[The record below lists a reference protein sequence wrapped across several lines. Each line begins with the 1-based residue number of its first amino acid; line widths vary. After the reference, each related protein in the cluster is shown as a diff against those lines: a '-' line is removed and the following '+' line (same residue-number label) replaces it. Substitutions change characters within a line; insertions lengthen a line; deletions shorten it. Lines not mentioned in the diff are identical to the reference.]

1 MKEISCKLL
10 VIGAGPGGY
19 VCAIRAGQL
28 GVDTVIVEVGKPGGT
43 CLNVGCIP
51 SKALIHAAEEFDK
64 VAHMAGGKDPLG
76 IKVGAPTLDLT
87 RTVFWKD
94 SIVSR
99 LNSGVAG
106 LLKKAGVKT
115 VHGWAM
121 FRDGKTVEVE
131 TETGSQVIRA
141 ETVVIATG
149 SAPVELPFLPFGG
162 PVISSTEALALSEV
176 PKRLA
181 VVGGGYIGLELGMAF
196 AKMGAKVTVVEAL
209 PRVLAQYD
217 AELTRPV
224 LKRLGELGVEVMTG
238 AKAKGLS
245 TQGQMGKG
253 DALLVEMADGKNA
266 KVAADR
272 ILVTVGRKPLIEG
285 WGLEQIDLDRS
296 GKFIRIDD
304 QCRTSMR
311 GIHAIGD
318 VTGEPMLAHRAMA
331 QGEMVAEIVAGHK
344 RSWDKRAIPAICFTD
359 PELVTAGLS
368 PEEAKALGGE
378 IKIGQFPFAANGRA
392 MTRQGEDGFV
402 RVVAR
407 ADNHL
412 VLGIQAV
419 GQGVS
424 ELSAAFG
431 LALEMGARLEDIA
444 GTIHAHPTQGEG
456 FQEAALKALGHAL
469 HI

>member
-28 GVDTVIVEVGKPGGT
+28 GVDTVIVEFGKPGGT
-43 CLNVGCIP
+43 CLNAGCIP
-51 SKALIHAAEEFDK
+51 SKALIHAAEEFGK
-64 VAHMAGGKDPLG
+64 IAHMAGGKDPLG

-87 RTVFWKD
+87 KTIAWKD
-94 SIVSR
+94 GIVSR

-106 LLKKAGVKT
+106 LLKKAKVKT
-115 VHGWAM
+115 VQGWAT

-131 TETGSQVIRA
+131 TETGTQVIHA

-162 PVISSTEALALSEV
+162 PVISSTEALSLSEV
-176 PKRLA
+176 PEKLA

-209 PRVLAQYD
+209 PRVLTQYD

-224 LKRLGELGVEVMTG
+224 LKRLGELGVEVMLG
-238 AKAKGLS
+238 VKAKGLS
-245 TQGQMGKG
+245 TKG
-253 DALLVEMADGKNA
+253 DALLVETAEGKNA
-266 KVAADR
+266 KVTAGR
-272 ILVTVGRKPLIEG
+272 ILVTVGRKPLTEG
-285 WGLEQIDLDRS
+285 WGLDQIDLDMA

-311 GIHAIGD
+311 GIFAIGD

-359 PELVTAGLS
+359 PELVAAGLT
-368 PEEAKALGGE
+368 PEEAKAFAGE

-392 MTRQGEDGFV
+392 MTTQGEDGFV

-424 ELSAAFG
+424 ELAAAFG

-444 GTIHAHPTQGEG
+444 GTIHAHPSQGEG

-469 HI
+469 HV

>member
-28 GVDTVIVEVGKPGGT
+28 GVDTVIVEAGKPGGT

-51 SKALIHAAEEFDK
+51 SKALIHAAEEFEK
-64 VAHMAGGKDPLG
+64 VAHMAGGKSPLG
-76 IKVGAPTLDLT
+76 ISVSAPVLDL
-87 RTVFWKD
+87 RKTVAWKD
-94 SIVSR
+94 GIVSR

-115 VHGWAM
+115 VHGWAT

-162 PVISSTEALALSEV
+162 PVISSTEALALGEV
-176 PKRLA
+176 PQKLA

-196 AKMGAKVTVVEAL
+196 AKMGAEVTVVEAL

-224 LKRLGELGVEVMTG
+224 VKRLAALGIEVMTA

-245 TQGQMGKG
+245 TKG
-253 DALLVEMADGKNA
+253 DALLVETADGKNA
-266 KVAADR
+266 EVAADK
-272 ILVTVGRKPLIEG
+272 ILVTVGRKPVTEG
-285 WGLEQIDLDRS
+285 WGLDQIDLDMS

-311 GIHAIGD
+311 GIFAIGD

-344 RSWDKRAIPAICFTD
+344 RSWDKRSIPAVCFTD

-368 PEEAKALGGE
+368 PEEAKAQGE
-378 IKIGQFPFAANGRA
+378 IKIGLFPFAANGRA
-392 MTRQGEDGFV
+392 MTRLGEDGFV

>member
-28 GVDTVIVEVGKPGGT
+28 GIDTVIVEAGRPGGT

-51 SKALIHAAEEFDK
+51 SKALIHAAEEFQK
-64 VAHMAGGKDPLG
+64 LSHMAGGKSPLG
-76 IKVGAPTLDLT
+76 ITVTAPSLDLAAT
-87 RTVFWKD
+87 IAWKD
-94 SIVSR
+94 GIVSR
-99 LNSGVAG
+99 LNNGVAG

-115 VHGWAM
+115 VHGWAT
-121 FRDGKTVEVE
+121 FRDGKTVAVE
-131 TETGSQVIRA
+131 TEIGMQVIRA

-149 SAPVELPFLPFGG
+149 SAPVELPSLPFGG

-176 PKRLA
+176 PERLA
-181 VVGGGYIGLELGMAF
+181 VVGGGYIGLELGIAF
-196 AKMGAKVTVVEAL
+196 AKLGARVTVVEAL

-224 LKRLGELGVEVMTG
+224 VKRLAELGIEVLVN

-245 TQGQMGKG
+245 TKR
-253 DALLVEMADGKNA
+253 DALLVETNGGKNG
-266 KVAADR
+266 KIAADKM
-272 ILVTVGRKPLIEG
+272 LVTVGRKPVTEG
-285 WGLEQIDLDRS
+285 WGLEQIDLDMA
-296 GKFIRIDD
+296 GPFIRIDD
-304 QCRTSMR
+304 QCRSSMR
-311 GIHAIGD
+311 GIFAIGD
-318 VTGEPMLAHRAMA
+318 VTGEPMLAHRAME

-344 RSWDKRAIPAICFTD
+344 RSWDRRAIPAVCFTD

-368 PEEAKALGGE
+368 PEEAKTRGE
-378 IKIGQFPFAANGRA
+378 IKVGLFPFTANGRA
-392 MTRQGEDGFV
+392 MTKLGEDGFV

-424 ELSAAFG
+424 ELSTAFG
-431 LALEMGARLEDIA
+431 LALEMGATLEDIA